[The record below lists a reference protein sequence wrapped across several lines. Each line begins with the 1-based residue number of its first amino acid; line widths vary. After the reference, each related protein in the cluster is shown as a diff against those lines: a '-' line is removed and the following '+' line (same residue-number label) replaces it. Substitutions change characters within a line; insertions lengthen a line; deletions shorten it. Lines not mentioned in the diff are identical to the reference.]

1 MDIDVLTKLKD
12 DMKGNRVMPEVD
24 TVLRRAPDFL
34 DPDAYKSHLGP
45 DFTEITKL
53 DPADYATCL
62 SPSIRSTTVMPES
75 LVDKENFREFMDEL
89 IAYVE
94 NPTPIQATWV
104 KALQRKYNI
113 GVVMTDYPEYFS
125 CRVSITRSC
134 GMWKINQWDEMVP
147 YEVADIIQE
156 AVDYL

>member
-1 MDIDVLTKLKD
+1 MELDAKVLTELEVR
-12 DMKGNRVMPEVD
+12 MKENLVTPDVD
-24 TVLRRAPDFL
+24 TVLRRA
-34 DPDAYKSHLGP
+34 P

-62 SPSIRSTTVMPES
+62 SPSFRATSVMPEPAS
-75 LVDKENFREFMDEL
+75 LIDKESFREFMDEL

-94 NPTPIQATWV
+94 KPTPTQASRV
-104 KALQRKYNI
+104 RALQRMYSI
-113 GVVMTDYPEYFS
+113 SVVMTDYPEQFS
-125 CRVSITRSC
+125 ARITISLQC

>member
-12 DMKGNRVMPEVD
+12 DMKGNRVIPEVD
-24 TVLRRAPDFL
+24 TVLRRA
-34 DPDAYKSHLGP
+34 P

-75 LVDKENFREFMDEL
+75 LVDKESFREFMDEL
-89 IAYVE
+89 IKYVE
-94 NPTPIQATWV
+94 DPTPIQATWV

-113 GVVMTDYPEYFS
+113 GVIMTDHPEQSSYRIS
-125 CRVSITRSC
+125 MTLSC
-134 GMWKINQWDEMVP
+134 GMWKVGQWSEMVP
-147 YEVADIIQE
+147 YDTAEIIKE